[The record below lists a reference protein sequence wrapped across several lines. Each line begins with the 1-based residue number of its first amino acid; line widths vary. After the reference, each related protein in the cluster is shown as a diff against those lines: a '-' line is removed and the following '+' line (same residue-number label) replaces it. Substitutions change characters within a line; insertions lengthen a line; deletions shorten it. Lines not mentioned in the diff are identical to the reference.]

1 MPAILQSTRVFYSHC
16 RIAIGCRY
24 KATITPVVK
33 HIQRV
38 LPETQRFSSL
48 SDGNFQVAL
57 EHRDLDL
64 LPHAELHK
72 IDHWL
77 EELVEDFGKAARES
91 VSQLLCLRKL

>member
-1 MPAILQSTRVFYSHC
+1 M
-16 RIAIGCRY
+16 
-24 KATITPVVK
+24 K

-64 LPHAELHK
+64 LPHAEVQK
-72 IDHWL
+72 IDYWL
-77 EELVEDFGKAARES
+77 EELVDDFGKAARES
-91 VSQLLCLRKL
+91 VSQLLCLRQLYLGLHVIALPYMWWSQQIFA